1 MSKWQ
6 QWVLAGVVSLT
17 PAAAFAVDPAVKCE
31 AEKLKAV
38 GKYVYCRMLEESK
51 AARSF
56 DEPDFSKC
64 DKAFMD
70 KWIQMEAKAASQN
83 TSCWTTGDGVAMQ
96 DSVSSYT
103 NSIADQLGLPAD

>member
-1 MSKWQ
+1 MRKWQ
-6 QWVLAGVVSLT
+6 QRMLAAVVTLT
-17 PAAAFAVDPAVKCE
+17 PAAAHAVDPSVKCE

-64 DKAFMD
+64 DNAFID
-70 KWIQMEAKAASQN
+70 KWIQMEAKAAAQN

-96 DSVSSYT
+96 ASST
-103 NSIADQLGLPAD
+103 T

>member
-6 QWVLAGVVSLT
+6 QWVLAAAVSLT
-17 PAAAFAVDPAVKCE
+17 PAAAFAMDPAVKCE

-38 GKYVYCRMLEESK
+38 GKYVYCRMLAESK

-64 DKAFMD
+64 DEAFMD
-70 KWIQMEAKAASQN
+70 KWIQMESKAASQN
-83 TSCWTTGDGVAMQ
+83 TSCWTTGDGAAVQGAAASFS
-96 DSVSSYT
+96 DSV
-103 NSIADQLGLPAD
+103 ADQLGLPAD